1 MRVILDANVF
11 ISGVFFTGP
20 PYQILD
26 AWRHGHLQLIISA
39 DILDEYQQVVKTLAK
54 DYPQVDPAPIMALL
68 AVEAEMISPPKLPER
83 VCHDP
88 EDDKFLA
95 CALAAKTGVVVS
107 GDKHLLRVN
116 GYQGIEVI
124 RPREFVSRYL

>member
-1 MRVILDANVF
+1 VRVVLDANVF

-26 AWRHGHLQLIISA
+26 AWRHGRLQLIISA
-39 DILDEYQQVVKTLAK
+39 DILDEYQRVSKTLAK
-54 DYPQVDPAPIMALL
+54 EYSQVDPAPIMALL
-68 AVEAEMISPPKLPER
+68 AVEAEMISPPRLPEQ

-95 CALAAKTGVVVS
+95 CALAAKTGLVIS
-107 GDKHLLRVN
+107 GDMHLLRVS
-116 GYQGIEVI
+116 GYRGIEVI
-124 RPREFVSRYL
+124 RPREFVNRYL